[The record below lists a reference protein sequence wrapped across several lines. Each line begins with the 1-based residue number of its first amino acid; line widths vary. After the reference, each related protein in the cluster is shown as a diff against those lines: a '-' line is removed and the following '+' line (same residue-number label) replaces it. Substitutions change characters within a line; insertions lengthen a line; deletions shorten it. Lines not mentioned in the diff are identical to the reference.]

1 MRILAI
7 ESSCDDL
14 AACVFEGPDRILAT
28 RTASQEKIHSAFGG
42 IVPEIA
48 SREHLNSISVL
59 VKNTLEEIP
68 AGKRKLDG
76 IAVTYT
82 PGLVGSLLVGLNFAK
97 GFALSEQIPFIGV
110 NHLEGHLMS
119 PFLEEKKPE
128 FPFLGLVIS
137 GGHTNLY
144 WVEGIGK
151 RKVLGT
157 TVDDAAGEAYD
168 KVAKILGL
176 GYPGGPIL
184 DKLAKLGNPKAVSFT
199 LPKVKRGKYFTSFSG
214 LKTAV
219 LEAVKEKKIQEKL
232 KTSPLEQ
239 CPLALDLIAS
249 FQKTVAAVLFRL
261 IEKAHEEFRC
271 PRWVVAGGVACNS
284 EIRKSLRELAAE
296 KKAELFIP
304 SPAFCTDNAAM
315 IAYVGHEYLKQG
327 VQSDLSLNAIPYEST
342 DTLSPASRERSPR
355 RGRGLG

>member
-14 AACVFEGPDRILAT
+14 ACCVFEGPDNLLAQ
-28 RTASQEKIHSAFGG
+28 RTASQEKTHSPFGG

-48 SREHLNSISVL
+48 SREHLNSISTL
-59 VKNTLEEIP
+59 VKNTLALLPEDKKKI
-68 AGKRKLDG
+68 DG
-76 IAVTYT
+76 VAVTYS

-97 GFALSEQIPFIGV
+97 GFALSQNIPFIGV

-119 PFLEEKKPE
+119 AFLEEKKPQ
-128 FPFLGLVIS
+128 FPFLGLVVS

-144 WVEGIGK
+144 WVEGVGK
-151 RKVLGT
+151 RKLLGM

-184 DKLAKLGNPKAVSFT
+184 DKLAQLGNPKAVPFT
-199 LPKVKRGKYFTSFSG
+199 LAKVKKGKYFTSFSG

-219 LEAVKEKKIQEKL
+219 FEYVRENKIAENLKNVPIEKSKE
-232 KTSPLEQ
+232 
-239 CPLALDLIAS
+239 ALDLIAS
-249 FQKTVAAVLFRL
+249 FQKTVAQSVLRL
-261 IEKAHEEFRC
+261 MLAAYEEFKC

-284 EIRKSLRELAAE
+284 EIRKTLQEAAT
-296 KKAELFIP
+296 KHKAKLFIP
-304 SPAFCTDNAAM
+304 SPKFCTDNAAM
-315 IAYVGHEYLKQG
+315 IAWVGHEYLKQG
-327 VQSDLSLNAIPYEST
+327 IHSDLSLNAIPYEKV
-342 DTLSPASRERSPR
+342 DLFA
-355 RGRGLG
+355 

>member
-14 AACVFEGPDRILAT
+14 ACCVLEGSDHILAN
-28 RTASQEKIHSAFGG
+28 RSASQEKIHSQFGG

-48 SREHLNSISVL
+48 SREHLNTISTL
-59 VKNTLEEIP
+59 VKNTLEQIP
-68 AGKRKLDG
+68 AEKRKLDG

-97 GFALSEQIPFIGV
+97 GFALAQNIPLIGV

-119 PFLEEKKPE
+119 AFLEEKKPS

-144 WVEGIGK
+144 WVEGVGK
-151 RKVLGT
+151 RKLLGM

-168 KVAKILGL
+168 KVAKVLGL
-176 GYPGGPIL
+176 GYPGGPLL
-184 DKLAKLGNPKAVSFT
+184 DKLASLGNPKAIPFT

-219 LEAVKEKKIQEKL
+219 VDYVREKNLQKKLQKQKIED
-232 KTSPLEQ
+232 
-239 CPLALDLIAS
+239 CPEALDLIAS
-249 FQKTVAAVLFRL
+249 FQKTVAQIIQRL
-261 IEKAHEEFRC
+261 IIHAHEEFKC
-271 PRWVVAGGVACNS
+271 TRWVVAGGVACNS
-284 EIRKSLRELAAE
+284 EIRKRLQESAQE
-296 KKAELFIP
+296 KKVELFIP
-304 SPAFCTDNAAM
+304 SPKFCTDNAAM
-315 IAYVGHEYLKQG
+315 IAWVGHEYLKNG
-327 VQSDLSLNAIPYEST
+327 IQSDISLNAIPYEKV
-342 DTLSPASRERSPR
+342 DLLS
-355 RGRGLG
+355 